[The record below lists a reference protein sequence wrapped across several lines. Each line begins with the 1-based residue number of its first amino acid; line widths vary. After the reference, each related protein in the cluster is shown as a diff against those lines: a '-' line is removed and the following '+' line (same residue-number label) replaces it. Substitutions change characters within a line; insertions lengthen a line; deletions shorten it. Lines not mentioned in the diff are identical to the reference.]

1 MQPNVLICN
10 LEAPSAFSFGNCS
23 DSPPLTLQHGRQY
36 ARLTLTRFTT
46 LYFFFAIITCAVLSA
61 QQGLTFSEN
70 SAAVSVLSS
79 FITEESGHG
88 DLVVL
93 EKGVLE
99 VCDGLPDQP
108 GTNCSKI
115 MTFGQNNHLTS
126 RDLWDDV
133 FIVRPSII
141 FTSEG
146 SRSTAYHLAA

>member
-1 MQPNVLICN
+1 
-10 LEAPSAFSFGNCS
+10 
-23 DSPPLTLQHGRQY
+23 
-36 ARLTLTRFTT
+36 

-61 QQGLTFSEN
+61 QQGLTFNEN

-88 DLVVL
+88 GLVVL

-115 MTFGQNNHLTS
+115 MTFGQNNSSTS
-126 RDLWDDV
+126 RGLWGDV

-141 FTSEG
+141 FTLEG
-146 SRSTAYHLAA
+146 SHSTAYYLAA